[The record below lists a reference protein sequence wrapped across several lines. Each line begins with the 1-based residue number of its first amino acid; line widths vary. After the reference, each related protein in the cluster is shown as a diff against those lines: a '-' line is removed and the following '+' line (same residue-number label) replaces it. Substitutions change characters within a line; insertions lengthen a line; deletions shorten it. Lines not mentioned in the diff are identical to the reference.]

1 MRVILIGPPGAGKGT
16 QAIRLAESHTIPHL
30 STGDMLRAA
39 IADGTEIGKIA
50 QKIMSAGKL
59 VSNDIVNK
67 IVSDRI
73 DMDDCARGFIL
84 DGYPRTL
91 AQADSLD
98 EMFASKGLALD
109 AVIELQVDDDALI
122 DRITG
127 RFICANCGEGYHDR
141 YKLPAKDGVCD
152 KCGSSDFKR
161 RPDDVEDT
169 VRVRLFTY
177 YKETSPLLGYY
188 YALRKLK
195 RVDGM
200 LAIDEVTIGIEKEL
214 KNL

>member
-1 MRVILIGPPGAGKGT
+1 MRIILIGPPGAGKGT

-50 QKIMSAGKL
+50 QEVMSAGKL
-59 VSNDIVNK
+59 VSNEIVNK
-67 IVSDRI
+67 IVSDRV
-73 DMDDCARGFIL
+73 DQDDCGDGFIL

-98 EMFASKGLALD
+98 EMFKGKGLTLD
-109 AVIELQVDDDALI
+109 AVIELRVDDDALI

-127 RFICANCGEGYHDR
+127 RFICASCGEGYHDR
-141 YKLPAKDGVCD
+141 YKLPKNDGVCD
-152 KCGSSDFKR
+152 KCGSTDFKR

-188 YALRKLK
+188 YAQRKLK

-200 LAIDEVTIGIEKEL
+200 LAIDQVTIGIEKEL
-214 KNL
+214 EQL

>member
-1 MRVILIGPPGAGKGT
+1 MRIILIGPPGAGKGT
-16 QAIRLAESHTIPHL
+16 QAIRLAESHNIPHL

-50 QKIMSAGKL
+50 QEVMSAGKL
-59 VSNDIVNK
+59 VSNEIVNK
-67 IVSDRI
+67 IVSDRV
-73 DMDDCARGFIL
+73 DQDDCGDGFIL

-98 EMFASKGLALD
+98 EMFKGKGLTLD
-109 AVIELQVDDDALI
+109 AVIELRVDDDALI

-127 RFICANCGEGYHDR
+127 RFICASCGEGYHDR
-141 YKLPAKDGVCD
+141 YKLPKNDGVCD
-152 KCGSSDFKR
+152 KCGSTDFKR

-188 YALRKLK
+188 YAQRKLK

-200 LAIDEVTIGIEKEL
+200 LAIDQVTIGIEKEL
-214 KNL
+214 EQL

>member
-50 QKIMSAGKL
+50 QEVMSAGKL
-59 VSNDIVNK
+59 VSNEIVNK
-67 IVSDRI
+67 IVSDRV
-73 DMDDCARGFIL
+73 DQDDCADGFIL

-98 EMFASKGLALD
+98 EMFEGKGLTLD
-109 AVIELQVDDDALI
+109 AVIELRVDDDALI

-127 RFICANCGEGYHDR
+127 RFICASCGEGYHDR
-141 YKLPAKDGVCD
+141 YKLPKNDGVCD
-152 KCGSSDFKR
+152 KCGSTDFKR

-188 YALRKLK
+188 YAQRKLK

-200 LAIDEVTIGIEKEL
+200 LAIDQVTIGIEKEL
-214 KNL
+214 EQL